1 MPQHATDGVSHHYNV
16 KKWKRRKLQSERI
29 APRKMPPPARPETN
43 GSHEEE
49 ATYKK
54 GKFI

>member
-29 APRKMPPPARPETN
+29 APRKMPPRARPETN
-43 GSHEEE
+43 GSHEE
-49 ATYKK
+49 ATYNK